1 MHQSSNSRHEYCIKV
16 LVNLNLQPRR
26 HTDTYYSYFHK
37 PDESNSLNDS
47 FLKKKISD
55 IFFQI
60 WHLFSIL
67 PVTATTNKLDD
78 VAHF

>member
-47 FLKKKISD
+47 FFMSKIEKNRYFFFKFD
-55 IFFQI
+55 IYFQFY
-60 WHLFSIL
+60 LL
-67 PVTATTNKLDD
+67 LQLQTN
-78 VAHF
+78 